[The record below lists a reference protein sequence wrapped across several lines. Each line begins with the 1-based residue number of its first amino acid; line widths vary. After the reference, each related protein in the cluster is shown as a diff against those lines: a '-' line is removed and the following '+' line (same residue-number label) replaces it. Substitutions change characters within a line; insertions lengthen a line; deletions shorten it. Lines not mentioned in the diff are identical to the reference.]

1 MADRSE
7 VQSSKLPQPDLD
19 SIEQFVRGKKK
30 SIAGSSLRIEY
41 IDNAI
46 KLFDAQKVTIAISK
60 QVSEWQQKVLLYRH
74 AGEYFNVLTDRLT
87 QQGFL
92 ASKKSRH
99 PDFAEYSKYQVPSD
113 YLLQYKSA
121 SLLGQTWL
129 ERQSR
134 MGASHSQG
142 PLVFQGNNWYPI
154 QELKIERNTMHL
166 RTLVGEMSID
176 TNDLIVWIESTAP
189 QSPPLVEPAPN
200 PKKQVASAA
209 PSPTLSSTDFPEKPS
224 SVMKQKNLPEFDAPL
239 TAELTAELTAAWK
252 TPILSTPPAPKTP
265 VVPDPSSQ
273 AETIANLKQT
283 IKLKALARMVDYLND
298 GEVIVSTE
306 ILRNGHDQIISTK
319 TIEVKRRCPRWV
331 IEQVRQF

>member
-1 MADRSE
+1 MADRPE
-7 VQSSKLPQPDLD
+7 VPSSKLPQPDLD

-74 AGEYFNVLTDRLT
+74 AGECFNVLADRLT

-99 PDFAEYSKYQVPSD
+99 PDFAEYSKYQIPSG
-113 YLLQYKSA
+113 YLLQYQSA

-134 MGASHSQG
+134 MGASHNQG

-176 TNDLIVWIESTAP
+176 TNDLIVWIESTVP
-189 QSPPLVEPAPN
+189 QSPPLAAPAPS
-200 PKKQVASAA
+200 PQKQVAAASA
-209 PSPTLSSTDFPEKPS
+209 PTLASTDFPETPS
-224 SVMKQKNLPEFDAPL
+224 SVMKQKNLPELDAP
-239 TAELTAELTAAWK
+239 LTAELTAAWK
-252 TPILSTPPAPKTP
+252 TPILSAPPAPKNTAAA
-265 VVPDPSSQ
+265 DSSQ

-306 ILRNGHDQIISTK
+306 ILKNGHDQVISTK
-319 TIEVKRRCPRWV
+319 TIEVQRSCPRWV

>member
-1 MADRSE
+1 MADRPE
-7 VQSSKLPQPDLD
+7 VPSSQLPQPDLD

-74 AGEYFNVLTDRLT
+74 AGECFNVLADRLT

-99 PDFAEYSKYQVPSD
+99 PDFAEYSKYQVPSG
-113 YLLQYKSA
+113 YLLQYQSV

-134 MGASHSQG
+134 LGVSHNQG

-189 QSPPLVEPAPN
+189 QSPPLAEPAPS
-200 PKKQVASAA
+200 PQKQAAAS
-209 PSPTLSSTDFPEKPS
+209 SLTLASTDFPENPS
-224 SVMKQKNLPEFDAPL
+224 SVMKQKNLPELDAPM
-239 TAELTAELTAAWK
+239 TAELTAAWK
-252 TPILSTPPAPKTP
+252 TPILSAPPAPTNTA
-265 VVPDPSSQ
+265 VADSSQ

-306 ILRNGHDQIISTK
+306 ILKNGHDQVISTK
-319 TIEVKRRCPRWV
+319 TIEVKRNCPRWV

>member
-1 MADRSE
+1 MADRPE
-7 VQSSKLPQPDLD
+7 VPSSKLPQPDLD

-74 AGEYFNVLTDRLT
+74 AGECFNVLTDRLT

-99 PDFAEYSKYQVPSD
+99 PDFAEYSKYQVPSG
-113 YLLQYKSA
+113 YLLQYQSA

-134 MGASHSQG
+134 IGVSHNQG

-176 TNDLIVWIESTAP
+176 TNDLIVWIESMAP
-189 QSPPLVEPAPN
+189 QSSPSAEPAPSST
-200 PKKQVASAA
+200 KQVAAAASA
-209 PSPTLSSTDFPEKPS
+209 PSLSSTDFPETPS
-224 SVMKQKNLPEFDAPL
+224 SVMKQKNLPELDAP
-239 TAELTAELTAAWK
+239 LTAELTAAWK
-252 TPILSTPPAPKTP
+252 TPILSTPPAPKNIA
-265 VVPDPSSQ
+265 VADSSQ

-306 ILRNGHDQIISTK
+306 VLRNGHDQVISTK
-319 TIEVKRRCPRWV
+319 TTEVKRSCPRWV

>member
-1 MADRSE
+1 MADPSE
-7 VQSSKLPQPDLD
+7 VPPSQLPQPDLD

-46 KLFDAQKVTIAISK
+46 KLFDAQKTTIAISK

-74 AGEYFNVLTDRLT
+74 AGEAFNVLADRLA

-99 PDFAEYSKYQVPSD
+99 PDFAEYSKYQVPSG
-113 YLLQYKSA
+113 YVLQYQPA
-121 SLLGQTWL
+121 STLGQTWL

-134 MGASHSQG
+134 LGVGHNQG

-166 RTLVGEMSID
+166 RTLVGELSID
-176 TNDLIVWIESTAP
+176 TKDSIVWIESTAP
-189 QSPPLVEPAPN
+189 QSLPKVEPAPAS
-200 PKKQVASAA
+200 KQQVTSGFSA
-209 PSPTLSSTDFPEKPS
+209 PTPPPTDFPATPS
-224 SVMKQKNLPEFDAPL
+224 SVMKQKTLPELDAP
-239 TAELTAELTAAWK
+239 LTAELTAAWK
-252 TPILSTPPAPKTP
+252 TPILSTPPVPKKNTTAS
-265 VVPDPSSQ
+265 DSSQ
-273 AETIANLKQT
+273 TKTIANLKET

-298 GEVIVSTE
+298 GETIISTE
-306 ILRNGHDQIISTK
+306 VLKNGHDQIISTK
-319 TIEVKRRCPRWV
+319 TTEVKRSCPRWV

>member
-19 SIEQFVRGKKK
+19 SIEQFVRSKKK

-74 AGEYFNVLTDRLT
+74 AGECFNVLVDRLT

-99 PDFAEYSKYQVPSD
+99 PDFAEYSKYQVPSG
-113 YLLQYKSA
+113 YLLQYQSA

-134 MGASHSQG
+134 MGASHNQG

-154 QELKIERNTMHL
+154 QELKIERNIMQL

-176 TNDLIVWIESTAP
+176 TQDLIVWIESTAP
-189 QSPPLVEPAPN
+189 QSLPVAEPAPP
-200 PKKQVASAA
+200 PKKQMTAASAQ
-209 PSPTLSSTDFPEKPS
+209 TLSATDFPENPTS
-224 SVMKQKNLPEFDAPL
+224 AMKQKALPELD
-239 TAELTAELTAAWK
+239 TSLTAELTAAWK
-252 TPILSTPPAPKTP
+252 TPILNTPPAPQKTAAG
-265 VVPDPSSQ
+265 DFCQ
-273 AETIANLKQT
+273 TETIANLKQT

-306 ILRNGHDQIISTK
+306 VLKNGHDQIISTK
-319 TIEVKRRCPRWV
+319 TIEVKRSCPRWV